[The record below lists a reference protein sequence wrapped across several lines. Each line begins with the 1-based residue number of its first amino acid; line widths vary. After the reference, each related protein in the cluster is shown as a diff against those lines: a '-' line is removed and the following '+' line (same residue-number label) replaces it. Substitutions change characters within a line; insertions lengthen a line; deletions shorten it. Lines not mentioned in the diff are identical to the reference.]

1 MYSRK
6 WQIMISDALKWY
18 FIDFFVFFLIV
29 ERKGHGATKS
39 VTAQRHNTFFKILV
53 LENEIQ
59 VSLSLHTNFQAKL
72 TIITIIQ
79 RHTVLMKL
87 LLKLILRRDGKLAPS
102 LRILKMLKTT
112 SSTFYFHLY
121 VLTYVLHYGYEYF
134 AGQKVPINLKNY
146 YLFEYKRKY

>member
-1 MYSRK
+1 MLVA
-6 WQIMISDALKWY
+6 QMGLC
-18 FIDFFVFFLIV
+18 FIHKQNSSCHHFHTFLSQVLFSI
-29 ERKGHGATKS
+29 
-39 VTAQRHNTFFKILV
+39 TAQRHNTFFKILV

-79 RHTVLMKL
+79 RHINEITFE
-87 LLKLILRRDGKLAPS
+87 IDFSLRRDGKLAPS

-112 SSTFYFHLY
+112 SSMFYFHLY
-121 VLTYVLHYGYEYF
+121 VLTYVLYYGYEYF
-134 AGQKVPINLKNY
+134 AGQKVPINY